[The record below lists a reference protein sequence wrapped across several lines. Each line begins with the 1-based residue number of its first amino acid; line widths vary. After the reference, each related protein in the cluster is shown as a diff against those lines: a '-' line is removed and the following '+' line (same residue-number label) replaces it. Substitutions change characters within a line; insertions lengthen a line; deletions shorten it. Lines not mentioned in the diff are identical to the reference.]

1 MILQVILVSGKD
13 KVRLTVSGLSYLQ
26 RQTTGTRVWP
36 EMAIN

>member
-13 KVRLTVSGLSYLQ
+13 KVRLTVSGLSHLQ
-26 RQTTGTRVWP
+26 QTTATHVWP